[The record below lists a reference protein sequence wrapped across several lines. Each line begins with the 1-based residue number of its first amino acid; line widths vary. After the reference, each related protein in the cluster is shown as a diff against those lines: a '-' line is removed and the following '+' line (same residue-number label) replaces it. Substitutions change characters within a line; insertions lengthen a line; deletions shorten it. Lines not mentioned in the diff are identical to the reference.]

1 MVKLKERVRNLFI
14 LLKKNSHFKSNEI
27 DFKGYNLL
35 SLQNGYKVLW
45 NALWRRSR
53 SISKAIYKGKHYR
66 SKSESNKVLFAKI
79 LTCHSSKNAF
89 YLIKSVSLLLEI
101 SVLPFNFIVGF
112 VHVCCH
118 WGCVSLGESCLLC
131 ATRYINCILW
141 LNDIKH
147 YLCIEVKVDN
157 N

>member
-14 LLKKNSHFKSNEI
+14 LMKKISHFKSNEI

-35 SLQNGYKVLW
+35 SLQNGYKVPW
-45 NALWRRSR
+45 NALWRRSH

-89 YLIKSVSLLLEI
+89 YLIKSVSLLLDMIMSLSLSTVSSWKKSKNNARFSKVLLLLI
-101 SVLPFNFIVGF
+101 SNSFLIHNFSNLKASKKI
-112 VHVCCH
+112 
-118 WGCVSLGESCLLC
+118 
-131 ATRYINCILW
+131 I
-141 LNDIKH
+141 
-147 YLCIEVKVDN
+147 YLAI
-157 N
+157 